1 MGLEKENT
9 MLASLHVKNLALIDE
24 EEIVFSKGLNI
35 LSGETGAGKS
45 IILGALH
52 LSLGDKVSKD
62 FLRDAE
68 EEAFV
73 EAVYLVNDDAT
84 KEALRKMGVEPYDD
98 EIIMSRRI
106 TESRSVGK
114 INGEQ
119 VPAAKLKEVGALL
132 LDIYGQK
139 EHQSL
144 LNTKRHME
152 LLDEFAKSEIG
163 DLKLKIADSYKNYR
177 SLMSE
182 LEEAKIS
189 DVSKEREIVLLDHEI
204 NEIEAANLKIG
215 EDEELEDEYRRLS
228 NFSKTMEYFGRAH
241 EAMSSDGGVSD
252 ILSGAIS
259 DIRHIEGIDEKAA
272 DFLSMLNDADSIISD
287 FNRELASY
295 MSDAAFD
302 AERFDEVERRLN
314 EINRLKDK
322 YGVTIEII
330 LEELKKR
337 QEKKAKFESFDAYLS
352 ELKAKVD
359 KATSELSELSE
370 KLSDI
375 RREKAKELSAKMQEA
390 MSDLNFL
397 NSEFDMRLDKLE
409 HFTSDGIDEGEFLI
423 CTNPGEPLRPLK
435 DIASGGEMSRIMLA
449 IKTVLASG
457 EGIDTLIFDE
467 IDAGIS
473 GRTAQAVSEKLAT
486 VANKHQVIC
495 ITHLPQIASMADTHF
510 LIEKN
515 VENGHTISGIKKLYD
530 DEVIEELARML
541 GGSAITEAVL
551 TNAKEMKTLAKNY
564 KNQS

>member
-1 MGLEKENT
+1 

-24 EEIVFSKGLNI
+24 EEIIFSKGLNI

-52 LSLGDKVSKD
+52 LSLGDKASKD
-62 FLRDAE
+62 FLRDADS
-68 EEAFV
+68 EAFV
-73 EAVYLVNDDAT
+73 EAVYLIDDEAT
-84 KEALRKMGVEPYDD
+84 KQALRDMGVEPYDD
-98 EIIMSRRI
+98 EVIMSRRI

-119 VPAAKLKEVGALL
+119 VPAAKMKEVGALL

-152 LLDEFAKSEIG
+152 LLDEFAKADIG
-163 DLKLKIADSYKNYR
+163 DLKAQISASYKNYK
-177 SLMSE
+177 SLVAE
-182 LEEAKIS
+182 YEEAKKS

-204 NEIEAANLKIG
+204 NEIESANLKIG
-215 EDEELEDEYRRLS
+215 EDEELEDEYKRLS
-228 NFSKTMEYFGRAH
+228 NFSRTMEYFGRAH
-241 EAMSSDGGVSD
+241 EAVAGDGGVSD
-252 ILSGAIS
+252 AISAAIS
-259 DIRHIEGIDEKAA
+259 DIRYIESIDEKASE
-272 DFLSMLNDADSIISD
+272 FLSMLNDADSIISD
-287 FNRELASY
+287 FNRELSSY
-295 MSDAAFD
+295 MSDSTFD
-302 AERFDEVERRLN
+302 AERFNQVELRLN

-322 YGVTIEII
+322 YGVTIELI

-337 QEKKAKFESFDAYLS
+337 QDKKTKFESFDEYLM

-359 KATSELSELSE
+359 TATKELSDLCD

-375 RREKAKELSAKMQEA
+375 RKKKGKELSAKMVEA

-397 NSEFDMRLDKLE
+397 NSEFEVDLKRLN
-409 HFTSDGIDEGEFLI
+409 HFTADGVDDGEFVI

-457 EGIDTLIFDE
+457 GGIDTLIFDE

-473 GRTAQAVSEKLAT
+473 GRTAQAVSEKLSA
-486 VANKHQVIC
+486 VAGKHQVIC
-495 ITHLPQIASMADTHF
+495 ITHLPQIAAMADTHF
-510 LIEKN
+510 LIEKS

-530 DEVIEELARML
+530 DQLVEELARML
-541 GGSAITEAVL
+541 GGSAITDAVL
-551 TNAKEMKTLAKNY
+551 NNAREMIDLANKY
-564 KNQS
+564 KKQA

>member
-1 MGLEKENT
+1 

-52 LSLGDKVSKD
+52 LSLGDKASKD
-62 FLRDAE
+62 FLRDADS
-68 EEAFV
+68 EAFV
-73 EAVYLVNDDAT
+73 EAVFLVDDEAT
-84 KEALRKMGVEPYDD
+84 KEALRALDVEPYDD
-98 EIIMSRRI
+98 EVIMSRRI
-106 TESRSVGK
+106 TEARSVGK

-119 VPAAKLKEVGALL
+119 VPAAKMKEVGALL

-163 DLKLKIADSYKNYR
+163 NLKSDIASCYKEYKK
-177 SLMSE
+177 LTAE
-182 LEEAKIS
+182 LEDAKLS
-189 DVSKEREIVLLDHEI
+189 DISKEREIILLEHEI
-204 NEIEAANLKIG
+204 NEIESANLKIG
-215 EDEELEDEYRRLS
+215 EDEELEDEYKRLS
-228 NFSKTMEYFGRAH
+228 NFSRTMEYFGRAH
-241 EAMSSDGGVSD
+241 EAMAGDGGVSD
-252 ILSGAIS
+252 AISSAIS
-259 DIRHIEGIDEKAA
+259 DIRYIEGIDERASE
-272 DFLSMLNDADSIISD
+272 FLSMLNDADSIISD
-287 FNRELASY
+287 FNRELSSY
-295 MSDAAFD
+295 MSDASFD
-302 AERFDEVERRLN
+302 AGRFNEVEIRLN

-322 YGVTIEII
+322 YGSTIELV
-330 LEELKKR
+330 LEELNKR
-337 QEKKAKFESFDAYLS
+337 LEKKARYESFDEYLA

-359 KATSELSELSE
+359 HCTKKLDSLCQ

-375 RREKAKELSAKMQEA
+375 RKKKAKELAEKMKVA

-397 NSEFDMRLDKLE
+397 NSEFEVELKKLD
-409 HFTSDGIDEGEFLI
+409 HYTADGFDEGEFVI

-457 EGIDTLIFDE
+457 GGIDTLIFDE

-486 VANKHQVIC
+486 VSNNHQVIC

-510 LIEKN
+510 LIEKS

-530 DEVIEELARML
+530 NETIEELARML
-541 GGSAITEAVL
+541 GGSAITDAVM
-551 TNAKEMKTLAKNY
+551 TNAKEMLELAKQY
-564 KNQS
+564 KN

>member
-1 MGLEKENT
+1 

-52 LSLGDKVSKD
+52 LSLGDKASKD
-62 FLRDAE
+62 FLRDADS
-68 EEAFV
+68 EAFV
-73 EAVYLVNDDAT
+73 EAVFLVDDEAT
-84 KEALRKMGVEPYDD
+84 KEALRALDVEPYDD
-98 EIIMSRRI
+98 EVIMSRRI
-106 TESRSVGK
+106 TEARSVGK

-119 VPAAKLKEVGALL
+119 VPAAKMKEVGALL

-163 DLKLKIADSYKNYR
+163 NLKSDIASCYKEYKK
-177 SLMSE
+177 LTAE
-182 LEEAKIS
+182 LEDAKLS
-189 DVSKEREIVLLDHEI
+189 DISKEREIILLEHEI
-204 NEIEAANLKIG
+204 NEIESANLKIG
-215 EDEELEDEYRRLS
+215 EDEELEDEYKRLS
-228 NFSKTMEYFGRAH
+228 NFSRTMEYFGRAH
-241 EAMSSDGGVSD
+241 EAMAGDGGVSD
-252 ILSGAIS
+252 AISSAIS
-259 DIRHIEGIDEKAA
+259 DIRYIEGIDERASE
-272 DFLSMLNDADSIISD
+272 FLSMLNDADSIISD
-287 FNRELASY
+287 FNRELSSY
-295 MSDAAFD
+295 MSDASFD
-302 AERFDEVERRLN
+302 AGRFNEVEIRLN

-322 YGVTIEII
+322 YGSTIELV
-330 LEELKKR
+330 LEELNKR
-337 QEKKAKFESFDAYLS
+337 LEKKARYESFDEYLA

-359 KATSELSELSE
+359 HCTKELDSLCQ

-375 RREKAKELSAKMQEA
+375 RKKKAKELAEKMKVA

-397 NSEFDMRLDKLE
+397 NSEFEVELKKLD
-409 HFTSDGIDEGEFLI
+409 HYTADGFDEGEFVI

-457 EGIDTLIFDE
+457 GGIDTLIFDE

-486 VANKHQVIC
+486 VSNNHQVIC

-510 LIEKN
+510 LIEKS

-530 DEVIEELARML
+530 NETVEELARML
-541 GGSAITEAVL
+541 GGSAITDAVM
-551 TNAKEMKTLAKNY
+551 TNAKEMLELAKQY

>member
-1 MGLEKENT
+1 

-52 LSLGDKVSKD
+52 LSLGDKASKD
-62 FLRDAE
+62 VLRDTDS
-68 EEAFV
+68 EAFV
-73 EAVYLVNDDAT
+73 EAVYLIDDEAT
-84 KEALRKMGVEPYDD
+84 KQALRDMGVEPYDD
-98 EIIMSRRI
+98 EVIMSRRI

-119 VPAAKLKEVGALL
+119 VPAAKMKEVGALL

-152 LLDEFAKSEIG
+152 LLDEFAKADIG
-163 DLKLKIADSYKNYR
+163 DLKSKIAASFKEYKA
-177 SLMSE
+177 LTAE
-182 LEEAKIS
+182 LEEAKKS
-189 DVSKEREIVLLDHEI
+189 DVSKEREIILLDHEI
-204 NEIEAANLKIG
+204 NEIESANLKIG
-215 EDEELEDEYRRLS
+215 EDEELEDEYKRLA
-228 NFSKTMEYFGRAH
+228 NFSRTMEYFGRAH
-241 EAMSSDGGVSD
+241 EAMAGDGGVSD
-252 ILSGAIS
+252 AISAAIS
-259 DIRHIEGIDEKAA
+259 DIRYIEGIDEKAS

-287 FNRELASY
+287 FNRELSSY
-295 MSDAAFD
+295 MADASFD
-302 AERFDEVERRLN
+302 AERFNEVELRLN

-322 YGVTIEII
+322 YGTTIELI
-330 LEELKKR
+330 LDELKKR
-337 QEKKAKFESFDAYLS
+337 QDKKAKYESFDEYLA

-359 KATSELSELSE
+359 AATKELSALCD

-375 RREKAKELSAKMQEA
+375 RKKKAKELSAKMIEA

-397 NSEFDMRLDKLE
+397 NSEFDVSLKRLD
-409 HFTSDGIDEGEFLI
+409 HFTADGIDDGEFVI

-457 EGIDTLIFDE
+457 GGIDTLIFDE

-473 GRTAQAVSEKLAT
+473 GRTAQAVSEKLST
-486 VANKHQVIC
+486 VAGSHQVIC
-495 ITHLPQIASMADTHF
+495 ITHLPQIAAMADTHF
-510 LIEKN
+510 LIEKS

-530 DEVIEELARML
+530 NELVDELARML

-551 TNAKEMKTLAKNY
+551 TNAKEMLELARKY
-564 KNQS
+564 KES

>member
-1 MGLEKENT
+1 

-24 EEIVFSKGLNI
+24 EEIIFSKGLNI

-52 LSLGDKVSKD
+52 LSLGDKSSKD
-62 FLRDAE
+62 FLRDSE
-68 EEAFV
+68 SEAFV
-73 EAVYLVNDDAT
+73 EAVYLINDEAT
-84 KEALRKMGVEPYDD
+84 KEALRDLGVEPYDD
-98 EIIMSRRI
+98 EVIMSRRI

-119 VPAAKLKEVGALL
+119 VPAAKMKEVGDLL

-152 LLDEFAKSEIG
+152 LLDEFAKDEIG
-163 DLKLKIADSYKNYR
+163 DLKTQVAESYKAYKN
-177 SLMSE
+177 LMAE
-182 LEEAKIS
+182 YEEAKQS

-204 NEIEAANLKIG
+204 NEIESANLKVG
-215 EDEELEDEYRRLS
+215 EDEELEEEYKRLS
-228 NFSKTMEYFGRAH
+228 NYSRIMEYFGRAH
-241 EAMSSDGGVSD
+241 EAMAGDGGVSD
-252 ILSGAIS
+252 AISSAIS
-259 DIRHIEGIDEKAA
+259 DIRYIEGIDERASE
-272 DFLSMLNDADSIISD
+272 FLAMLNDADSIISD
-287 FNRELASY
+287 FNRELSSY
-295 MSDAAFD
+295 MSDASFD
-302 AERFDEVERRLN
+302 AGRYNEVELRLN

-322 YGVTIEII
+322 YGATIELV
-330 LEELKKR
+330 LEELQKR
-337 QEKKAKFESFDAYLS
+337 QDKKAKFESFDEYLA

-359 KATSELSELSE
+359 KATAELTTLCD

-375 RREKAKELSAKMQEA
+375 RKKKASELSTKMKEA

-397 NSEFDMRLDKLE
+397 NSEFDVDIRRLD
-409 HFTSDGIDEGEFLI
+409 HFTADGVDEGEFVI

-449 IKTVLASG
+449 IKTVLASKG
-457 EGIDTLIFDE
+457 GIDTLIFDE

-473 GRTAQAVSEKLAT
+473 GRTAQAVSEKLST
-486 VANKHQVIC
+486 VANAHQVIC
-495 ITHLPQIASMADTHF
+495 ITHLPQIAAMADTHF

-530 DEVIEELARML
+530 DENVEELARML
-541 GGSAITEAVL
+541 GGSVITEAVMN
-551 TNAKEMKTLAKNY
+551 NAKEMIELAQKY
-564 KNQS
+564 KKES

>member
-1 MGLEKENT
+1 

-52 LSLGDKVSKD
+52 LSLGDKASKD
-62 FLRDAE
+62 FLRDADS
-68 EEAFV
+68 EAFV
-73 EAVYLVNDDAT
+73 EAVFLVDDEAT
-84 KEALRKMGVEPYDD
+84 KEALRALDVEPYDD
-98 EIIMSRRI
+98 EVIMSRRI
-106 TESRSVGK
+106 TEARSVGK

-119 VPAAKLKEVGALL
+119 VPAAKMKEVGALL

-163 DLKLKIADSYKNYR
+163 NLKADIASCYKEYKK
-177 SLMSE
+177 LTAE
-182 LEEAKIS
+182 LEDAKLS
-189 DVSKEREIVLLDHEI
+189 DISKEREIILLEHEI
-204 NEIEAANLKIG
+204 NEIESANLKIG
-215 EDEELEDEYRRLS
+215 EDEELEDEYKRLS
-228 NFSKTMEYFGRAH
+228 NFSRTMEYFGRAH
-241 EAMSSDGGVSD
+241 EAMAGDGGVSD
-252 ILSGAIS
+252 AISSAIS
-259 DIRHIEGIDEKAA
+259 DIRYIEGIDERASE
-272 DFLSMLNDADSIISD
+272 FLSMLNDADSIISD
-287 FNRELASY
+287 FNRELSSY
-295 MSDAAFD
+295 MSDASFD
-302 AERFDEVERRLN
+302 AGRFNEVEIRLN

-322 YGVTIEII
+322 YGSTIELV
-330 LEELKKR
+330 LEELNKR
-337 QEKKAKFESFDAYLS
+337 LEKKARYESFDEYLA
-352 ELKAKVD
+352 ELKANVD
-359 KATSELSELSE
+359 HCTKELDSLCQ

-375 RREKAKELSAKMQEA
+375 RKKKAKELAEKMKVA

-397 NSEFDMRLDKLE
+397 NSEFEVELKKLD
-409 HFTSDGIDEGEFLI
+409 HYTADGFDEGEFVI

-457 EGIDTLIFDE
+457 GGIDTLIFDE

-486 VANKHQVIC
+486 VSNNHQVIC

-510 LIEKN
+510 LIEKS

-530 DEVIEELARML
+530 NETVEELARML
-541 GGSAITEAVL
+541 GGSAITDAVM
-551 TNAKEMKTLAKNY
+551 TNAKEMLELAKQY